1 MKILFS
7 VDAPHQ
13 KAWLGAGGGFEGGF
27 LAYYPTGCSQNVIAL
42 LISAE
47 IQQLK
52 LVMPAKKLTEKTARP
67 QSTERNVRPII
78 SKKCTCVLYPFYS
91 VKNVNSAKVRSWKYI
106 YRNHL
111 IGICKEQVTWRW
123 IQGGQ
128 QCFFFFLLWWEVFPG
143 QAEGCPDLCDWSA
156 PALMSRRSRCHLMNV
171 ADCS

>member
-78 SKKCTCVLYPFYS
+78 SKKCTCVLYPFYN

-106 YRNHL
+106 YRNQSEFVKNKWHNDES
-111 IGICKEQVTWRW
+111 KVASSA
-123 IQGGQ
+123 
-128 QCFFFFLLWWEVFPG
+128 FFFFLLWWEVFPG